1 MMKNKIEAIIFDWA
15 GTTIDYGC
23 MAPKNVFVEIFKR
36 MGIAITDAEAREP
49 MGQNKIDH
57 IREILKMPAIS
68 EKWVEHYGSMWSE
81 ENVKKIYNDFIPLQV
96 EVVSNYAELIPGIL
110 ELQDEL
116 RNRNIKIGSTTGY
129 NREIMDVVT
138 IKAEE
143 QGYKPDCIVCSS
155 DVVTGRPSPLMAL
168 KNANKLNVSSLSNII
183 KVGDTVADIKEGVNA
198 YMWSVGV
205 IISSNEMGL
214 ISAEVQLL
222 SEKELEERKEK
233 IATKFFNAGAHA
245 VINTLAELPAL
256 IDKINDKLNK
266 GLTIQV
272 L

>member
-1 MMKNKIEAIIFDWA
+1 MGNSVKAVIFDWA

-57 IREILKMPAIS
+57 IREILKMPAVT
-68 EKWVEHYGSMWSE
+68 KRWVEYYGSMWSE
-81 ENVKKIYNDFIPLQV
+81 ENVEKIYNDFIPLQV
-96 EVVSNYAELIPGIL
+96 EVVSNYAGLIPGIL

-129 NREIMDVVT
+129 NREIMDVVS
-138 IKAEE
+138 IKAAE

-155 DVVTGRPSPLMAL
+155 DVVAGRPSPFMAL
-168 KNANKLNVSSLSNII
+168 KNAMDLNVYPLSSIV

-198 YMWSVGV
+198 CMWSIGV
-205 IISSNEMGL
+205 IVSSNEMGL
-214 ISAEVQLL
+214 TYDEIQLL
-222 SEKELEERKEK
+222 DEKELELRKEK
-233 IATKFFNAGAHA
+233 IAKKFLDAGAHA
-245 VINTLAELPAL
+245 VINTVDELPAL
-256 IDKINDKLNK
+256 IDKINNSLNND
-266 GLTIQV
+266 LAPHA